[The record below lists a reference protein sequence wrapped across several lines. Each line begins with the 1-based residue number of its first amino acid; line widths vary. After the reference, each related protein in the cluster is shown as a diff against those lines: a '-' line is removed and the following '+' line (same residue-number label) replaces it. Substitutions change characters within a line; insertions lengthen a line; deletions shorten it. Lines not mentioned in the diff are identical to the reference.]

1 VDALSEIE
9 NYFYLSPI
17 FGIEGDSTGL
27 CGGFL
32 AGAHNLNWTGVV
44 RGAWYAI
51 VRKKK
56 LYTAI
61 TNWIQDF
68 HTVPHHQIYRLPL
81 TLHQDETILNQRI
94 QIERTQRLFVCYY
107 QQAMPETLAEI
118 DMAWRNR
125 NAFENTVVAEND
137 SNGSDFDDDDDDDDD
152 STIVSDVSRNS
163 IPWVNAFASWL
174 TCWDDPFPE
183 QDPWYQLPFLVKKS
197 NDSASTGQVTFDDEE
212 EESMWV
218 VFDDKK
224 REEDDAVTFLT
235 MDEDSASTT
244 MDNKHMEQL
253 EQPPENKSLVQQRPK
268 QTTTQESEPTVMGQ
282 EEPKGWELFKT
293 KFRIAVMILQ
303 ELE

>member
-152 STIVSDVSRNS
+152 DDSTIVSDVSRNS

-244 MDNKHMEQL
+244 MDSHPKINHWYSNVQNKRQHKNQN
-253 EQPPENKSLVQQRPK
+253 QPSWAKKN
-268 QTTTQESEPTVMGQ
+268 
-282 EEPKGWELFKT
+282 PKGGNCSRRSFEL
-293 KFRIAVMILQ
+293 L
-303 ELE
+303 